1 MRQGGESE
9 RGWEVV
15 KAPSVVEHGL
25 ELSTFVDCGCVTG
38 REIEVQAT
46 GSRGGKILGL

>member
-25 ELSTFVDCGCVTG
+25 ELPKYLCRLWMRDWE
-38 REIEVQAT
+38 RD
-46 GSRGGKILGL
+46 